1 VSQPTDSASARSYL
15 GSANSLADRVRVY
28 WTDKGLEVD
37 SSEGYEI
44 RRTRVFFDEVLLV
57 TLHSRL
63 GGALSWLLVSL
74 AALTGFMGGLLRS
87 EPVPSRILLWTA
99 LGIFVIG
106 AALFLVPQWV
116 ITVFGRRTRA
126 RLQIRLRERKA
137 RDLFA
142 RICQAVDEAQR
153 NLRVFGQEPGPASE
167 IGLPEPP
174 PLPLSDSESPIAPA

>member
-1 VSQPTDSASARSYL
+1 VSPSPRRYL
-15 GSANSLADRVRVY
+15 GSAHSLAERVRVY

-63 GGALSWLLVSL
+63 GGALPWLPLIL
-74 AALTGFMGGLLRS
+74 AALIGFMAAILS
-87 EPVPSRILLWTA
+87 DEPLPSRILTWTA
-99 LGIFVIG
+99 LGFLAIG
-106 AALFLVPQWV
+106 AILFFTPQWV
-116 ITVFGRRTRA
+116 ITVFGRRARA
-126 RLQIRLRERKA
+126 SLHFRLRERKA

-153 NLRVFGQEPGPASE
+153 SLRAPGQEPEAWPSE
-167 IGLPEPP
+167 P
-174 PLPLSDSESPIAPA
+174 PLPISPPS